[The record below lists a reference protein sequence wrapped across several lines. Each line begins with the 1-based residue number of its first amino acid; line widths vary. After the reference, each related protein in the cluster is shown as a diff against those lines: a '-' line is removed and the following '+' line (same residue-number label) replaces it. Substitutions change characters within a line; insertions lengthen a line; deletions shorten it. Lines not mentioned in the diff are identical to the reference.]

1 MADSTRPIIV
11 GKNRKRATWSLIII
25 LFMVPVS
32 AAILVLGLQ
41 PGRPEVAWIMV
52 LYGILGVVLF
62 SASAVL
68 IFRTMRA
75 PWRLELTPQSLAVFA
90 PAYDLSILW
99 TGITAIAVHGVN
111 RKPGCVM
118 VFDDLAEVVQ
128 GATFH
133 KSRSRNALENA
144 EEMQRQMEENYR
156 EAGYH
161 FAIPGRLL
169 EKGPDELAELL
180 AAARMGDLWREE
192 G

>member
-1 MADSTRPIIV
+1 VADRRGTIV
-11 GKNRKRATWSLIII
+11 VEKNRKRAFWSLIIV

-32 AAILVLGLQ
+32 AAILVVGLQ
-41 PGRPEVAWIMV
+41 PGRPDVSWILV
-52 LYGILGVVLF
+52 LYGVLGVVLF

-68 IFRTMRA
+68 VIRTMQA
-75 PWRLELTPQSLAVFA
+75 PWRLELRPEHLAVYA
-90 PAYDLSILW
+90 PTYDLVMPWSHIV
-99 TGITAIAVHGVN
+99 AIAVHGVN
-111 RKPGCVM
+111 RKPGCVL
-118 VFDDLAEVVQ
+118 VYDDVSKVVS

-133 KSRSRNALENA
+133 KSRAGSPIQSAA
-144 EEMQRQMEENYR
+144 EMQRQMEENFS

-180 AAARMGDLWREE
+180 AAARMGELWREE